1 MIKGITTD
9 RQSGQAARFQS
20 VGFFAASA
28 VFRIAC
34 IAALFGIGLS
44 AVFAQKTYEKQRID
58 KVDIT
63 FGKSGVDEP
72 LADEYRLVAKE
83 ALGPTYSTTRVRDAI
98 EALYARKKIDTVTV
112 AASSN
117 AAGGV
122 DLLFDIK
129 RKVQAEKVTVV
140 IGQTTGDAVLEQD
153 LLFKLNLLTPGT
165 PITEQTLRNN
175 ADEILDYLRERG
187 FYQSEVTYERKPLQ
201 NNEDKVGVTFKVTP
215 NTQTK
220 VEEFRINIEGLQ
232 KPILPA
238 SLKLRAGES
247 FSRDRLTA
255 DLAKVRDLLR
265 KENFIAPELDD
276 PRITYDSDKNTVAID
291 LKGKVGPS
299 VTVKI
304 ESEKISEKIKVGEA
318 TQIKLLPIKRD
329 GTLDY
334 SAIIEGQRRLANY
347 FQEQG
352 YFFAHVTPVCSVT
365 PILNDSENNPVAN
378 NTEFLCSI
386 LSGEDLIGR
395 KVGVNYLVALDRRLR
410 LTEIRVRGTDKLT
423 VEDVSTVLG
432 SQVAT
437 VLGVIPFLG
446 YGRGYT
452 SETILEEDRTTLRS
466 LMSELGYRDAQVRVN
481 QGVSPNGQDLII
493 TFVVDEGVPTV
504 VSDVSIAGNKA
515 VPTSELMAELPALTT
530 GNYSRARVRNA
541 VQKLSEYYSKLGYY
555 DARVVSSVIETPTA
569 TDASKRNVKLEFKV
583 ENEGRK
589 VRIDRILVNGNS
601 STRTDAIVK
610 ALTLQ
615 PGALLRATDIYTSE
629 QNLYATDAFKRVDVK
644 LQPKG
649 DTIGGERL
657 TDLVVNV
664 EEQPP
669 RLISYGGGYS
679 TDVGAN
685 GFFDIR
691 HANLFGKLWQGG
703 ARVKMSQR
711 QQLVQFDLTNPRFIH
726 DGPKRFAPLTV
737 SVLYQR
743 DATVT
748 RFFRSAFDK
757 GTFGV
762 VQRVDDKGNPID
774 TFGNNAGS
782 PTLNRFSVSAETSR
796 TVSQKNRS
804 YLFFRYRYE
813 DVRLFN
819 IESLLIKE
827 LLRPDQKTVISGFG
841 STFVRDTR
849 QNCSVKYSLLELI
862 AKGEQ
867 SSPCRYNAS
876 DPTRGDYLT
885 ADLNVSVPAL
895 GANVGFVK
903 FQASYNIYRTFS
915 ALRNTTLAARVVLGV
930 GQVFSGGNRFTSAS
944 FPSLNGL
951 LPISERFFAGG
962 SNSIRGFNFEEA
974 GPRVV
979 IVPTGTFRDSK
990 GKQVTLDPFTV
1001 PFGGNALA
1009 GVNLEARV
1017 PLTKSLRAVPFYD
1030 GGNVFRRVG
1039 DIFKAPASTP
1049 NNPELQNQRA
1059 LWTHTVGLGLRIKT
1073 PVGGEFGFDYGRLL
1087 NPSQFLIPQ
1096 TIGPNAVYTL
1106 PKDHLHFRF
1115 SQAF

>member
-1 MIKGITTD
+1 MRLRD
-9 RQSGQAARFQS
+9 
-20 VGFFAASA
+20 VGFFAVSA
-28 VFRIAC
+28 VLRVGFVV
-34 IAALFGIGLS
+34 ALYMMALLTIC
-44 AVFAQKTYEKQRID
+44 AQSRFEKQRID
-58 KVDIT
+58 KIEIS
-63 FGKSGVDEP
+63 FGKAKIDDP
-72 LADEYRLVAKE
+72 LADQYRLIAKE
-83 ALGPTYSTTRVRDAI
+83 TLGPTYSTTRVRDAI
-98 EALYARKKIDTVTV
+98 EALYGQKKIDTVSV

-129 RKVQAEKVTVV
+129 RKIQAEKVAVV
-140 IGQTTGDAVLEQD
+140 VGQTIGDAVLEQD
-153 LLFKLNLLTPGT
+153 ILFKLNLLTPGT
-165 PITEQTLRNN
+165 TITEQTLRNN

-201 NNEDKVGVTFKVTP
+201 SENEVGVTFRVTP
-215 NTQTK
+215 HTQTK
-220 VEEFRINIEGLQ
+220 VEEFRINVDGLQ
-232 KPILPA
+232 KPILPER
-238 SLKLRAGES
+238 LKLRVGGP

-255 DLAKVRDLLR
+255 DLAKIRDTLR
-265 KENFIAPELDD
+265 KDNFIAPQLED
-276 PRITYDSDKNTVAID
+276 PRVTYDSDTNSVSID
-291 LKGKVGPS
+291 LTGKVGPT
-299 VTVKI
+299 VVVKI
-304 ESEKISEKIKVGEA
+304 DSPKVKVGEA
-318 TQIKLLPIKRD
+318 TQMKLLPIKRD

-334 SAIIEGQRRLANY
+334 AAIIEGQRRLANY
-347 FQEQG
+347 YQEQG

-378 NTEFLCSI
+378 STEFLCSI

-395 KVGVNYLVALDRRLR
+395 KVEVDYRVALDRRLR
-410 LTEIRVRGTDKLT
+410 LTTIRVRGTDKLT

-437 VLGVIPFLG
+437 VLGVVPFLG

-452 SETILEEDRTTLRS
+452 SETILEDDRTTLQS
-466 LMSELGYRDAQVRVN
+466 LMSELGYRDAKVQVN

-493 TFVVDEGVPTV
+493 TFVIDEGVPTV

-555 DARVVSSVIETPTA
+555 DARVVSSVVETPVVSGA
-569 TDASKRNVKLEFKV
+569 GKRIVKLEFKV
-583 ENEGRK
+583 QNEGRK

-601 STRTDAIVK
+601 GAHTEAILR
-610 ALTLQ
+610 ALTLK
-615 PGALLRATDIYTSE
+615 PGELLRAPDIYTSE
-629 QNLYATDAFKRVDVK
+629 QNLYATDAFKRVDIK

-649 DTIGGERL
+649 DTAGGERL

-691 HANLFGKLWQGG
+691 HVNLFGKLWQGG
-703 ARVKMSQR
+703 ARAKMSQR
-711 QQLVQFDLTNPRFIH
+711 QQLVQFDLINPRFIH
-726 DGPKRFAPLTV
+726 DGPKRFAPLTL

-774 TFGNNAGS
+774 TFGNNTGS

-796 TVSQKNRS
+796 TVSQKSRS

-841 STFVRDTR
+841 ATFVRDTR

-867 SSPCRYNAS
+867 SDPCRYNAS

-885 ADLNVSVPAL
+885 ADFNVSLPTL

-915 ALRNTTLAARVVLGV
+915 ALRNTTLAARVILGV
-930 GQVFSGGNRFTSAS
+930 GQVFSGGDRFTSAS

-962 SNSIRGFNFEEA
+962 SNSLRGFNFEEA
-974 GPRVV
+974 GPRIV
-979 IVPTGTFRDSK
+979 IVPTGIFRDSK
-990 GKQVTLDPFTV
+990 RNQIRLDPFTV

-1017 PLTKSLRAVPFYD
+1017 PLTKSVRAVPFYD

-1039 DIFKAPASTP
+1039 DIFKAPTDTP
-1049 NNPELQNQRA
+1049 NSVELQNQRA

-1073 PVGGEFGFDYGRLL
+1073 PVGGEFGVDYARLL
-1087 NPSQFLIPQ
+1087 NPSRFLIPQ
-1096 TIGPNAVYTL
+1096 TIGPNAIYSL
-1106 PKDHLHFRF
+1106 PQDHIHFRF